1 MFGLKLL
8 RVIEDI
14 DGIFGEGANPSL
26 TDTGSLAYY
35 DEDESRVFFDTVDI
49 TDKIKH
55 KLSRDEA
62 TSNYD
67 LISDFTW
74 LANSSGYIAYKS
86 DKIFYIRVDVKTHVE
101 ENELKVSIKARE
113 PMQLGIH
120 LNAYELSITNVYRG
134 PNPFKITIC
143 WSTDQGENIFLL
155 WDWEKNRE
163 IQNYSNSG
171 NSVFVTGR
179 DSDSG
184 YILNGNKY
192 INMDQILDNY
202 FFDVEFGNYY
212 KENLLLNG
220 YKMSKNE
227 DVLLCFG
234 MILLKVSYIDAKTV
248 DYLMGTEKLTEENI
262 HIEKIKFQIQGN
274 TIIHLFALN
283 YDSLL
288 MTLNYIAEF
297 DQRYLTMILI
307 KNNNKKSPLDLT
319 IEHDS
324 PKTTELLLRHLS
336 LLNTGSYSNLIYH
349 NFERLLSMNLRSFY
363 EYLDSWFFQTIEM
376 QNTKYIPLDEGTEF
390 PWVGAHK
397 SCLLDEIFREK
408 YTVDGKERK
417 KKRHKDINFR
427 KAKERSYYNKEKK
440 KNKQMAKFN
449 INDEVK
455 SKKIMRSLI
464 DQK

>member
-1 MFGLKLL
+1 
-8 RVIEDI
+8 
-14 DGIFGEGANPSL
+14 
-26 TDTGSLAYY
+26 
-35 DEDESRVFFDTVDI
+35 
-49 TDKIKH
+49 
-55 KLSRDEA
+55 
-62 TSNYD
+62 
-67 LISDFTW
+67 
-74 LANSSGYIAYKS
+74 
-86 DKIFYIRVDVKTHVE
+86 
-101 ENELKVSIKARE
+101 
-113 PMQLGIH
+113 
-120 LNAYELSITNVYRG
+120 
-134 PNPFKITIC
+134 
-143 WSTDQGENIFLL
+143 
-155 WDWEKNRE
+155 
-163 IQNYSNSG
+163 
-171 NSVFVTGR
+171 
-179 DSDSG
+179 
-184 YILNGNKY
+184 
-192 INMDQILDNY
+192 MDQILDNY

-363 EYLDSWFFQTIEM
+363 EYLDS
-376 QNTKYIPLDEGTEF
+376 
-390 PWVGAHK
+390 
-397 SCLLDEIFREK
+397 
-408 YTVDGKERK
+408 
-417 KKRHKDINFR
+417 
-427 KAKERSYYNKEKK
+427 
-440 KNKQMAKFN
+440 
-449 INDEVK
+449 
-455 SKKIMRSLI
+455 
-464 DQK
+464 